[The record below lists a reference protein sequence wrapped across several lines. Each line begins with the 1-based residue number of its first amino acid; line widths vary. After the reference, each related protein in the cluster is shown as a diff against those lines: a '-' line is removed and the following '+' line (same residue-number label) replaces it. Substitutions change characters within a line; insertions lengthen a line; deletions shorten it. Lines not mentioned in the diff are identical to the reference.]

1 MLKRS
6 LLLMS
11 VMCLVFALPAL
22 ARDMKMNCNAVYSA
36 TSIHTQGAMKFAE
49 LAKEYSDGSIQITVH
64 PGGSLGFK
72 GSELLKAV
80 KDASVPMS
88 DILMGVVAGSEE
100 IFGLSTYPRMVHS
113 FDEAWEL
120 YQAAKPSY
128 EKACQ
133 KWNQKFLYAAP
144 WPPSGLFTQEPLQ
157 ELSDLEGLKTRTYDK
172 NGAEFLRKAGASPL
186 AMPWGEVYSA
196 LNTGL
201 IDSVLTSSHSGK
213 NGKFWEVL
221 SDFTDIKYAYPL
233 NMLTI
238 NMDYWQAL
246 SEDQK
251 AAMLQAAEETEAAQW
266 KASENHTVEST
277 EIIED
282 NGIAVAETNPE
293 LAGELDRIA
302 DEIFK
307 EFKSKASSD
316 TKKALQ
322 AIGM

>member
-1 MLKRS
+1 
-6 LLLMS
+6 
-11 VMCLVFALPAL
+11 
-22 ARDMKMNCNAVYSA
+22 
-36 TSIHTQGAMKFAE
+36 
-49 LAKEYSDGSIQITVH
+49 
-64 PGGSLGFK
+64 
-72 GSELLKAV
+72 
-80 KDASVPMS
+80 MS

-113 FDEAWEL
+113 FDEAWDL
-120 YQAAKPSY
+120 YQAARPSY

-144 WPPSGLFTQEPLQ
+144 WPPSGLFTQKPINEI
-157 ELSDLEGLKTRTYDK
+157 SDLEGLKTRTYDK

-221 SDFTDIKYAYPL
+221 SNFTDISYAYPL

-251 AAMLQAAEETEAAQW
+251 QAMLKAAKETEASQW
-266 KASENHTVEST
+266 KASEHHTVEST
-277 EIIED
+277 QTIAD
-282 NGIAVAETNPE
+282 NGIAVAEPTPE
-293 LAGELDRIA
+293 LGRELDRIA
-302 DEIFK
+302 EEIFK
-307 EFKSKASSD
+307 EFKAKASSD
-316 TKKALQ
+316 TKKALE